1 MIPLLI
7 ILLIVVL
14 IGCLFFVF
22 SGRDETAARIASVSR
37 SQMLQSGEM
46 SVEAMIA
53 SRRRHVRD
61 TLKGMDEEAK
71 KRKKSMSIRLRLNQ
85 AGFPDVPASRFWII
99 SAILGGVVLAIS
111 LVAGKPPL
119 FTLLIT
125 VTAGLGLPRW
135 GLSFLQ
141 KRRQK
146 KFTNDFANALDV
158 IIRSVRSG
166 LPIFEALKV
175 VATDFREPVSGEFK
189 RLIDG
194 VGMGLSLTVA
204 MERMYESMPTVEVGF
219 FAVVMSIQQ
228 QSGGNLAEALGN
240 LASVLRDRRR
250 LEDKIKSLS
259 SEAKSTA
266 AIIGSLPVAVALLLY
281 LTSPNYIM
289 PMITTKS
296 GNLLLIGCLIWMG
309 IGVFIMKQMINFK
322 R

>member
-7 ILLIVVL
+7 ILLVVVL
-14 IGCLFFVF
+14 IACLFFVF
-22 SGRDETAARIASVSR
+22 SGKDETAVRIASVSG
-37 SQMLQSGEM
+37 SQIQQGEEI
-46 SVEAMIA
+46 SVEALIA
-53 SRRRHVRD
+53 SRRRQVRD
-61 TLKGMDEEAK
+61 TLKSMDEEAK

-85 AGFPDVPASRFWII
+85 AGFPEVPVSRFWII
-99 SAILGGVVLAIS
+99 SAVLGGALLFLS
-111 LVAGKPPL
+111 LIAGKSPL

-135 GLSFLQ
+135 GLGFLQ

-146 KFTNDFANALDV
+146 KFTHDFANALDV

-175 VATDFREPVSGEFK
+175 VANDFHEPVSGEFK
-189 RLIDG
+189 RLLDG
-194 VGMGLSLTVA
+194 VGMGLSLTAA
-204 MERMYESMPTVEVGF
+204 MERMYENMPTVEVGF

-240 LASVLRDRRR
+240 LAAVLRDRRR

-266 AIIGSLPVAVALLLY
+266 AIIGSLPVAVAGLLY

-289 PMITTKS
+289 PLFQTKP

-309 IGVFIMKQMINFK
+309 IGIFIMKQMINFK